1 MRDGVAVA
9 LAPVVLASA
18 LLSFLFTGCTDGEVS
33 GSAAGSGG
41 AGGSGSSGD
50 GGSSPSA
57 GGSTA
62 GDGGATSTPAAGP
75 STGPGG
81 TSSSE
86 ASGPTS
92 SSSASSTVTVAA
104 STSTT
109 GGGEDEYAEE
119 REICVA
125 KINELRAT
133 EGLPA
138 YGRWGD
144 AEQCNDDGATSDEQT
159 NTPHGSFGTCGES
172 AQNECLGHGPAG
184 VAACLEQMWA
194 EKDQAGCAG
203 CVDCHAGQGA
213 CENCDF
219 YGDQTGDVCG
229 HYVNMSALYFSE
241 VACGFSALGGWDVQN
256 FR

>member
-1 MRDGVAVA
+1 MRSGVAVSLMLA
-9 LAPVVLASA
+9 LILPACSEAGSD
-18 LLSFLFTGCTDGEVS
+18 TS
-33 GSAAGSGG
+33 GAGGAGGAGSGG
-41 AGGSGSSGD
+41 ESAGD
-50 GGSSPSA
+50 

-62 GDGGATSTPAAGP
+62 GDGGAASSPSAGP
-75 STGPGG
+75 SGPGSTTAG
-81 TSSSE
+81 STTTGSGSS
-86 ASGPTS
+86 GS
-92 SSSASSTVTVAA
+92 SSSTVAA

-144 AEQCNDDGATSDEQT
+144 GEECADGQATSDEQT
-159 NTPHGSFGTCGES
+159 MTPHGSFPGCGAS
-172 AQNECLGHGPAG
+172 AQNECLGHGPSG

-194 EKDQAGCAG
+194 EKDLEACSGCILCHDTQG
-203 CVDCHAGQGA
+203 ECPDCV
-213 CENCDF
+213 F
-219 YGDQTGDVCG
+219 QTCG
-229 HYVNMSALYFSE
+229 HYVNMSAKYFSE
-241 VACGFSALGGWDVQN
+241 VACGFSSLGGWDVQN